1 VCWILDGKVGL
12 QLQPALT
19 RQRLRE
25 RHERFVPLRIDRD
38 IAIVHPLS
46 ISRFMYL
53 RVVLYT
59 ELAICMLAL
68 GVPNYFLCSRSTRYT
83 LLWEWRSACHL
94 FLFLALVFC
103 SRAVFWSAVSV
114 LYYFT
119 LSVCLHT
126 QPVAPFVSV
135 LALVRCTK
143 LRTCCA
149 PALVARDSL

>member
-1 VCWILDGKVGL
+1 MGDGEEIVCWILDGKVGL

-46 ISRFMYL
+46 FSRFMYL

-68 GVPNYFLCSRSTRYT
+68 GVPNCFLCSRSIRYT
-83 LLWEWRSACHL
+83 LLREWRSACHL
-94 FLFLALVFC
+94 FLYLTLAFRSRVVF
-103 SRAVFWSAVSV
+103 RTAVSA
-114 LYYFT
+114 LPYFT
-119 LSVCLHT
+119 LSV
-126 QPVAPFVSV
+126 
-135 LALVRCTK
+135 
-143 LRTCCA
+143 
-149 PALVARDSL
+149 